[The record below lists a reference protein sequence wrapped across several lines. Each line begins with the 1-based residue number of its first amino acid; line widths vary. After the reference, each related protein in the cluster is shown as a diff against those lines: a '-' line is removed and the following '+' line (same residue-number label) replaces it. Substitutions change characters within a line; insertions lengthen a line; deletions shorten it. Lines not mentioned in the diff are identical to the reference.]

1 METVPGIQQTFSLNQ
16 EAWPGIACLLTT
28 CKMLPAGTIASP
40 DAIAD
45 GFALVAGWDN
55 NTIPLVWLG
64 AISVVELL
72 TWKSDPGLKDESE
85 GLGEGGSVGEGL
97 TDGVWLLRLA
107 LRTTESTKLP
117 TSGIRK

>member
-1 METVPGIQQTFSLNQ
+1 
-16 EAWPGIACLLTT
+16 
-28 CKMLPAGTIASP
+28 MLPAGTIASP